1 MVKRSARIDA
11 RGHRQQM
18 KLMKLDNM
26 PPTKEFRV
34 KLQYLMA
41 LEIHDMLRFAAEQ
54 KLPFGSLA
62 ILRTGIETLALG
74 LWWRFAT
81 EGEATGTSVAVIPG
95 SLEAIVARLPEKER
109 SYFAFL
115 DASAAEEP
123 ESDIQRAL
131 LRDVLNP
138 IAHGDAL
145 TAVNRIGSAAHHP
158 NGAVLWEKKAL
169 EHFSRLVHF
178 FEVTV
183 GTECLGS

>member
-81 EGEATGTSVAVIPG
+81 EGRPRELQWQLFLGHWRQSSHDCQKRSEAT
-95 SLEAIVARLPEKER
+95 SLSWMPPQRKNRRATFRGRFSETCSIRL
-109 SYFAFL
+109 
-115 DASAAEEP
+115 
-123 ESDIQRAL
+123 
-131 LRDVLNP
+131 
-138 IAHGDAL
+138 H
-145 TAVNRIGSAAHHP
+145 TATP
-158 NGAVLWEKKAL
+158 
-169 EHFSRLVHF
+169 
-178 FEVTV
+178 
-183 GTECLGS
+183 